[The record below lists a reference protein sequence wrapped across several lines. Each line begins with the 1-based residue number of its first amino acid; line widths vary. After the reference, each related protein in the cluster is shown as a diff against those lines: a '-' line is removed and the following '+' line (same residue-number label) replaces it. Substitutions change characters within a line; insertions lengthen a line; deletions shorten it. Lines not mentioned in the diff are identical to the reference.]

1 MSMLAILT
9 VVSAL
14 GAGLVAGLFFAFS
27 TAVMKALR
35 SLPPV
40 HGIAAMRSINVVILN
55 PLFLSIFLGTS
66 LTCAV
71 TAVMA
76 VQAWTSDPG
85 AIFRLAGSL
94 LYLGGAFA
102 VTILFNVPRNNA
114 LAAVAPGAGAER
126 LWQDYLTTWT
136 AWNHVRTAAAAAAA
150 LLLTMALS
158 AAGS

>member
-1 MSMLAILT
+1 
-9 VVSAL
+9 
-14 GAGLVAGLFFAFS
+14 
-27 TAVMKALR
+27 
-35 SLPPV
+35 
-40 HGIAAMRSINVVILN
+40 MR
-55 PLFLSIFLGTS
+55 
-66 LTCAV
+66 
-71 TAVMA
+71 
-76 VQAWTSDPG
+76 AWASDPG

-102 VTILFNVPRNNA
+102 VTMLFNVPRNNA
-114 LAAVAPGAGAER
+114 LAAVAPGTQVAER